1 MTQTVLYHNPNCSKS
16 QATLALL
23 QASNIPFSVRE
34 YLHDTLNYDE
44 ISQLLGLLKRSPIDL
59 IRENEPILT
68 TMGISLCDLNDD
80 ALIHLC
86 VTYPIL
92 IERPI
97 VVHQGAACIGRPIEN
112 VVQLLTPS
120 P

>member
-1 MTQTVLYHNPNCSKS
+1 MTKFRSF
-16 QATLALL
+16 LAY
-23 QASNIPFSVRE
+23 SNAR
-34 YLHDTLNYDE
+34 
-44 ISQLLGLLKRSPIDL
+44 RSTSFG
-59 IRENEPILT
+59 ENEPILT